1 MKDRVS
7 KEAYNPESGR
17 KERDDQY
24 EKEQKERDAE
34 NQGGEI
40 IEDL

>member
-7 KEAYNPESGR
+7 KEAYNPEDGR
-17 KERDDQY
+17 KDRDDEYDKQQKD
-24 EKEQKERDAE
+24 KEQE
-34 NQGGEI
+34 NI

>member
-17 KERDDQY
+17 KDRDDDY
-24 EKEQKERDAE
+24 ERQQKEKDDE
-34 NQGGEI
+34 N
-40 IEDL
+40 